1 MKTLTTLATEV
12 NANMSNPRKLGE
24 IYMYLGAM
32 YAYYSDQLK
41 PIKVMKSRIWLDI
54 KRAGTDSKLSDRAT
68 EMEWRTTPEGEKE
81 QEYKY
86 LLDGIANLQ
95 DAIKQA
101 AYLNH
106 QEIKN
111 QS

>member
-1 MKTLTTLATEV
+1 MKTLTVLSKEV
-12 NANMSNPRKLGE
+12 HDNMNNPRKLGE

-41 PIKVMKSRIWLDI
+41 PIKVMKSAEWLKI
-54 KRAGTDSKLSDRAT
+54 KNSGGERLLSDRMT
-68 EMEWRTTPEGEKE
+68 EMTWRTTPRGMRE
-81 QEYKY
+81 QELKY
-86 LLDGIANLQ
+86 VLDGIANLQ

-111 QS
+111 QV